1 MKIENIEKKYSSKTY
16 RFFDLLYKLLVI
28 NLLIIIISIPVVTI
42 FPAIVAATATIK
54 NNITETAIFKPYF
67 KNFKTYFGKSFLMGL
82 FFLLSFAAGIYGYF
96 FWSYQ
101 DFGNS
106 EMMEIFFYI
115 LIVVIVICLIV
126 FTFIIVHT
134 PLLIITFN
142 KLNNIQIFKT
152 SMYVSVRYFLTTLLM
167 LFAVIVIVGVL
178 VLCLFV
184 PWVLG
189 IWMIIGISL
198 PLYLVI
204 KITTPIYYR
213 FAKIDFEEINK
224 KVEEDIKDDK

>member
-1 MKIENIEKKYSSKTY
+1 
-16 RFFDLLYKLLVI
+16 
-28 NLLIIIISIPVVTI
+28 
-42 FPAIVAATATIK
+42 
-54 NNITETAIFKPYF
+54 
-67 KNFKTYFGKSFLMGL
+67 
-82 FFLLSFAAGIYGYF
+82 
-96 FWSYQ
+96 
-101 DFGNS
+101 
-106 EMMEIFFYI
+106 
-115 LIVVIVICLIV
+115 
-126 FTFIIVHT
+126 
-134 PLLIITFN
+134 
-142 KLNNIQIFKT
+142 
-152 SMYVSVRYFLTTLLM
+152 MYVSVRYFLTTLLM